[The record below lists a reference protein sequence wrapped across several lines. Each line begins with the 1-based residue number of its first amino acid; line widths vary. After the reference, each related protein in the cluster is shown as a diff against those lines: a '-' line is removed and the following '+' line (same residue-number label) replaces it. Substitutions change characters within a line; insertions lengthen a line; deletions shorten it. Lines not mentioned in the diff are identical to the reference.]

1 MKLLFWS
8 LRKTQIQDHEG
19 FLSGATVAVMSIKE
33 MDGLEWEQVCG
44 TRSLSLCFELVKTEM
59 CIDTLWECQC

>member
-33 MDGLEWEQVCG
+33 MDGLEWSRFVAQGV
-44 TRSLSLCFELVKTEM
+44 SHSVLNL
-59 CIDTLWECQC
+59 